1 MTKLPMGIEEIKGI
15 LLHRYPFLL
24 IDRVMELEIGAR
36 IVAYKNITHNEPFF
50 QGHFPGLTIMPGVL
64 TLEAMVQA
72 AGILGAKTLENE
84 SKDRTS
90 FIEKRENMVYILIAA
105 EKVRY
110 RKPILPGDRLQIE
123 VNILKIK
130 SGIWKYGAVATVD
143 DSLVCEATIYCKAE
157 HKKNLLPT

>member
-1 MTKLPMGIEEIKGI
+1 MTKSLMGVEEIKSI

-24 IDRVMELEIGAR
+24 IDRVTELEIGSR
-36 IVAYKNITHNEPFF
+36 LVAYKNITHNEPFF

-72 AGILGAKTLENE
+72 AGILGAKTLE
-84 SKDRTS
+84 SKSSDAATFRA
-90 FIEKRENMVYILIAA
+90 ERADMVYILIAA

-110 RKPILPGDRLQIE
+110 RKPVLPGDRLQIE

-130 SGIWKYGAVATVD
+130 SGIWKYGATATVD
-143 DSLVCEATIYCKAE
+143 NTIVCEATIYCKAE
-157 HKKNLLPT
+157 HKKNLLLV